1 MNDIKYTE
9 TNQADTLSR
18 LDYLLQVVKDRQ
30 AMQRGDEGWEYGFD
44 SDAEITISTAYDGA
58 LIRPSKTMAK
68 QWIKDSW
75 DTMQRRYDLDDL
87 PDYIASVSPEFDLEL
102 TKYGT
107 IWLRPTIRTE
117 RTEANKAYL
126 AEAQQARDEIYSKHF
141 GDDEE

>member
-9 TNQADTLSR
+9 TNQADTLNR

-75 DTMQRRYDLDDL
+75 NSMRRMYDPDNL
-87 PDYIASVSPEFDLEL
+87 PDYIESVSPEFDLEL

-107 IWLRPTIRTE
+107 IWLRPRVRTE
-117 RTEANKAYL
+117 RSEQNKAYL
-126 AEAQQARDEIYSKHF
+126 AEAQQAREEIYSKHY